1 MIGHFLSSFFTHFLS
16 SFFILVG
23 LIGQDY
29 IGLEALILVGSLVTF
44 VILRGAKFSAFE
56 LVAW

>member
-1 MIGHFLSSFFTHFLS
+1 MIGHFLSSFLTL
-16 SFFILVG
+16 LVMGG